1 MFKYEKQRHVHR
13 EEFLLGT
20 TQDKRPR
27 LKIHLLLV
35 IKGVQQQQQQQELQL
50 LLGTYYRASFS

>member
-27 LKIHLLLV
+27 LKIHFILLV
-35 IKGVQQQQQQQELQL
+35 IKGV
-50 LLGTYYRASFS
+50 GSYNNNNNRSYNNYYYRASFS